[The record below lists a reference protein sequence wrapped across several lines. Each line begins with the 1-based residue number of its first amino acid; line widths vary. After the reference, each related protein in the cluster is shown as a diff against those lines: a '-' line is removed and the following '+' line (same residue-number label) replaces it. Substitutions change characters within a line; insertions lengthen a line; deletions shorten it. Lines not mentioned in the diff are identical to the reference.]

1 MRRTDADNPPPSR
14 GRGQEG
20 RVDRGGAVPALQG
33 RLHHGQFNPE
43 GLQAI
48 TVEVPLQRADQ
59 HGVRLDSG
67 EGLKVRHQSPHKRD
81 LVFSDAGPES
91 GAQPD
96 PAETHLVG
104 NFGQRSS
111 KYCPVIVSSVPFF
124 QQSEIAVIHRG
135 RHHSAQQRFR
145 LLIYRPNYD

>member
-96 PAETHLVG
+96 PAEIHLVG

-111 KYCPVIVSSVPFF
+111 KYCPVIVSSACAILPTVRNSCYPQRPPSLWTAAF
-124 QQSEIAVIHRG
+124 
-135 RHHSAQQRFR
+135 SAFN
-145 LLIYRPNYD
+145 I